1 MPFVAAEMP
10 KLRAQGYDLCTTGDA
25 MRAAAA
31 KDPQIWEHV
40 EEISVYAR
48 MAPEDKEKVLR
59 VLRDRG
65 QYTLMCGDGANDVG
79 ALKQAHVGVALL
91 SGFGS
96 ANTAKDGEKA
106 LELES
111 EEERKKRQAQA
122 KVSTIARDT
131 NNMLTS
137 VAKSGSGYVVHDR
150 VDLTRSI
157 KRITPAPANRGRSD
171 PSERTVKP
179 WHCVPAD
186 KAEGREW

>member
-137 VAKSGSGYVVHDR
+137 VAKSGSGY
-150 VDLTRSI
+150 
-157 KRITPAPANRGRSD
+157 
-171 PSERTVKP
+171 
-179 WHCVPAD
+179 
-186 KAEGREW
+186 